1 MGEKRET
8 KQGLER
14 GACPG
19 RTEGKLRQG
28 GGSTGRNVGLSC
40 PFTRSVW
47 AGLFSLQSLKV
58 SVDPH
63 ITNKNG
69 YLVPPA
75 AQRPKFHPG
84 TQGTLGE
91 G

>member
-1 MGEKRET
+1 MEAQEEMLVSQAPPPEVSG
-8 KQGLER
+8 Q
-14 GACPG
+14 A
-19 RTEGKLRQG
+19 LRK
-28 GGSTGRNVGLSC
+28 
-40 PFTRSVW
+40 
-47 AGLFSLQSLKV
+47 GLFSLQSLKV
-58 SVDPH
+58 SIDPH
-63 ITNKNG
+63 ITNTNG